1 MAKGK
6 PTLFKKKGKPTQQQN
21 IELAPRQKINSKSL
35 EDIEK
40 KSEDTG
46 KKKEPRKRQ
55 RHPRGYRSLEMYH
68 PLQEEW
74 RKKNQGTVY
83 RSRPLDYATYGCS
96 CGCGKHNRWKVHRRP
111 LRLGGKQK
119 AEIKTPSTCT
129 IGRRW

>member
-6 PTLFKKKGKPTQQQN
+6 PTLFKKKGKPTQKQN

-55 RHPRGYRSLEMYH
+55 RHPRGHRSLEMYH
-68 PLQEEW
+68 PVGVEEEKPRPSADLVRW
-74 RKKNQGTVY
+74 ATLLTAAAVATV
-83 RSRPLDYATYGCS
+83 STAS
-96 CGCGKHNRWKVHRRP
+96 GKCIVVPSGSEGNR
-111 LRLGGKQK
+111 KQK
-119 AEIKTPSTCT
+119 
-129 IGRRW
+129 